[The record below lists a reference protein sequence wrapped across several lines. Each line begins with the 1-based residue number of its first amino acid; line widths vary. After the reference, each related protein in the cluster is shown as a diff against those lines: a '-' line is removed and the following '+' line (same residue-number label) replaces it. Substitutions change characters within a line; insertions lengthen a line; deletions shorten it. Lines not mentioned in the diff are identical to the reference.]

1 MPGTFQG
8 TRQTAENKAD
18 KNHCPLE
25 FIFSREKKIDKYMS
39 DLCGIAYAYNWYAK
53 NKSKHNG
60 LEYAGGGADVKG
72 KILNSMIFEGLQ
84 KDDIWANT

>member
-39 DLCGIAYAYNWYAK
+39 DLCGIAYAYN
-53 NKSKHNG
+53 
-60 LEYAGGGADVKG
+60 
-72 KILNSMIFEGLQ
+72 
-84 KDDIWANT
+84 